1 MKKNFFFNPKYRHF
15 QKIPGNPGQMFLES
29 YSVLVQ
35 VSFIISKT
43 EIEIGYKEH
52 YITVAQQIFERVGTY
67 DFRKKGKFNIG

>member
-1 MKKNFFFNPKYRHF
+1 
-15 QKIPGNPGQMFLES
+15 MFLEF